1 MPKALTP
8 EQRSLRGQ
16 KAAHTRWSR
25 SGAREQQARVISEA
39 RLARHEQLVDP
50 DGVLDPVERRQ
61 CAENSLRA
69 EMAGLALRASKART
83 RKGGDSAKAS

>member
-1 MPKALTP
+1 VPQSLTP
-8 EQRSLRGQ
+8 EQRSLRAQ

-50 DGVLDPVERRQ
+50 GGVLDPVERRQ

-69 EMAGLALRASKART
+69 EMAGLALRASKARA
-83 RKGGDSAKAS
+83 RKGGSDAEAT